1 MDRSGSDEFQSYSTP
16 TGSSNV
22 ISLYK
27 LDFDSKQI
35 FFIYS
40 IKIIECFIQAHAW
53 GERRPRRLR
62 F

>member
-40 IKIIECFIQAHAW
+40 IKIIECFIQAHA
-53 GERRPRRLR
+53 
-62 F
+62 